1 MKFTLITLF
10 PDEISS
16 SISFG
21 ILGRAIKNKV
31 IEVDYISL
39 RDYSDNKYQSI
50 DDKPYG
56 GGPGMLIQ
64 AEPLIKAINKVRS
77 ESNKNIPVIFLT
89 PQGKLF
95 TQKTAKAYS
104 QINQLIIVS
113 GRYEGFDER
122 VHELVDN
129 SSEISIGDYVISG
142 GEIATA
148 VIIDAIT
155 RLLPGALGDE
165 NSAKQDSFSE
175 GLLDYPHYTRPE
187 EVEGIKVPEVL
198 LSGNHNAINQWRFK
212 QSIGKTFDK
221 RPDLI
226 KKRNLTEEEEEILNE
241 YIKDITPDSE
251 KMKFEISKKI
261 PVMLVIGD
269 KEKDSKSAS
278 VRTRKYG
285 DLGTL
290 IENQLFEKL
299 LSF

>member
-241 YIKDITPDSE
+241 YIKDN
-251 KMKFEISKKI
+251 
-261 PVMLVIGD
+261 
-269 KEKDSKSAS
+269 KE
-278 VRTRKYG
+278 
-285 DLGTL
+285 
-290 IENQLFEKL
+290 
-299 LSF
+299 

>member
-1 MKFTLITLF
+1 MKYTLITLF

-113 GRYEGFDER
+113 GRYEGVDER
-122 VHELVDN
+122 VHELVEN

-226 KKRNLTEEEEEILNE
+226 KKRNLTDEEEEILNE
-241 YIKDITPDSE
+241 YIKDN
-251 KMKFEISKKI
+251 
-261 PVMLVIGD
+261 
-269 KEKDSKSAS
+269 KE
-278 VRTRKYG
+278 
-285 DLGTL
+285 
-290 IENQLFEKL
+290 
-299 LSF
+299 

>member
-21 ILGRAIKNKV
+21 ILGRAIKNKL

-104 QINQLIIVS
+104 QINELIIVS

-226 KKRNLTEEEEEILNE
+226 KKRNLTDEEEEILNE
-241 YIKDITPDSE
+241 YIKDN
-251 KMKFEISKKI
+251 
-261 PVMLVIGD
+261 
-269 KEKDSKSAS
+269 KE
-278 VRTRKYG
+278 
-285 DLGTL
+285 
-290 IENQLFEKL
+290 
-299 LSF
+299 

>member
-165 NSAKQDSFSE
+165 NSAKQDSFTE

-226 KKRNLTEEEEEILNE
+226 KKRNLTDEEEEILNE
-241 YIKDITPDSE
+241 YIKDN
-251 KMKFEISKKI
+251 
-261 PVMLVIGD
+261 
-269 KEKDSKSAS
+269 KE
-278 VRTRKYG
+278 
-285 DLGTL
+285 
-290 IENQLFEKL
+290 
-299 LSF
+299 

>member
-142 GEIATA
+142 GELAA
-148 VIIDAIT
+148 MVVIDAISR
-155 RLLPGALGDE
+155 RLPNVLG
-165 NSAKQDSFSE
+165 NASSLKDSFTDN
-175 GLLDYPHYTRPE
+175 LLDYPYYTRPE
-187 EVEGIKVPEVL
+187 QVDGQQVPDVL
-198 LSGNHNAINQWRFK
+198 LSGNQAKIDAWRLEHSIKNTK
-212 QSIGKTFDK
+212 QK
-221 RPDLI
+221 RPDL
-226 KKRNLTEEEEEILNE
+226 LT
-241 YIKDITPDSE
+241 K
-251 KMKFEISKKI
+251 
-261 PVMLVIGD
+261 
-269 KEKDSKSAS
+269 
-278 VRTRKYG
+278 
-285 DLGTL
+285 
-290 IENQLFEKL
+290 
-299 LSF
+299 

>member
-104 QINQLIIVS
+104 QISQLIIVS

-226 KKRNLTEEEEEILNE
+226 KKRNLTDEEEEILNE
-241 YIKDITPDSE
+241 YIKDN
-251 KMKFEISKKI
+251 
-261 PVMLVIGD
+261 
-269 KEKDSKSAS
+269 KE
-278 VRTRKYG
+278 
-285 DLGTL
+285 
-290 IENQLFEKL
+290 
-299 LSF
+299 

>member
-226 KKRNLTEEEEEILNE
+226 KKRNLTDEEEEILNE
-241 YIKDITPDSE
+241 YIKDN
-251 KMKFEISKKI
+251 
-261 PVMLVIGD
+261 
-269 KEKDSKSAS
+269 KE
-278 VRTRKYG
+278 
-285 DLGTL
+285 
-290 IENQLFEKL
+290 
-299 LSF
+299 

>member
-16 SISFG
+16 SMSFG
-21 ILGRAIKNKV
+21 VLGRAIKNNI
-31 IEVDYISL
+31 IEINYVSL
-39 RDYSDNKYQSI
+39 RDYSDNSYQSI

-64 AEPLIKAINKVRS
+64 AKPLIKAITKIRS
-77 ESNKNIPVIFLT
+77 ERNKNIPVIFLT

-95 TQKTAKAYS
+95 NQKIAKAYS
-104 QINQLIIVS
+104 QINELIIVS

-122 VHELVDN
+122 IHQLVKN

-155 RLLPGALGDE
+155 RLLPGTLGDE

-187 EVEGIKVPEVL
+187 EIEDVKVPEVL
-198 LSGNHNAINQWRFK
+198 LSGNHKAINEWRFK

-226 KKRNLTEEEEEILNE
+226 KKRNLTDEEKEILNE
-241 YIKDITPDSE
+241 YIKDN
-251 KMKFEISKKI
+251 K
-261 PVMLVIGD
+261 
-269 KEKDSKSAS
+269 
-278 VRTRKYG
+278 
-285 DLGTL
+285 
-290 IENQLFEKL
+290 
-299 LSF
+299 